1 MKSKSAQFLDQ
12 LNKEYFKLHKNYEEY
27 FWISRMGDHSVDQK
41 KDEALAKRDAFR
53 ADPKLTERINAL
65 LPIAN
70 KKEKERL
77 NLWLRFFQCYQSP
90 KEALPIKKK
99 VDGLE
104 SALLKKRANRK
115 EGYIDPAT
123 KKFVPASAN
132 KMSMMIVTNSDEK
145 VRKACFA
152 AREKL
157 AVEFIDGYIEVV
169 KLRNEY
175 ARTLG
180 YQDFYDYKIQR
191 EDGMTKRELFA
202 IFDDIYEKTK
212 YAKDN
217 IKELEKTMPGLRK
230 PWNFGYMMAG
240 SFTKEED
247 QYFQFDEALIRWGR
261 SFAALG
267 INFKRGP
274 LKLDLLDRKGKWNNG
289 FCHWP
294 DMVSFK
300 DGKRNPGSSNFT
312 CNVVPGQ
319 VGSGASG
326 LHTLFHEGGHA
337 AHLLNSEQLDVCVNH
352 EYAPMS
358 TAWAETQSMFMESIF
373 GSIEWRN
380 RYAANGGG
388 KLYPLELFEKKI
400 KKLHPLRPLGLNSI
414 MFVSNFEREIYEAK
428 NLNASLVKSIA
439 KKNFRKYYERSED
452 SLSALNVPHIY
463 AWESSGYYHGYGLAE
478 LAVEQ
483 WREYFYKKYGYIV
496 DNPRVGKEMAKVWAL
511 GAAKTFNEFVVIAT
525 GKKLS
530 ADSALKNMTASVA
543 TIIKDRKQRIACLA
557 KVKQFTKKIDFG
569 ATIAMTNGKKEVANN
584 TKSFEDMAERYGE
597 WVQKQARTI

>member
-27 FWISRMGDHSVDQK
+27 FWTSRMGDHSVDKK
-41 KDEALAKRDAFR
+41 KDEAIAKRDAFR

-77 NLWLRFFQCYQSP
+77 NLWLKFFQCYQSP

-99 VDGLE
+99 VDRLE

-115 EGYIDPAT
+115 EGYIDPTT
-123 KKFVPASAN
+123 KKFVPASAL
-132 KMSMMIVTNSDEK
+132 KMSMMIATNGDEK
-145 VRKACFA
+145 IRKACFK

-157 AVEFIDGYIEVV
+157 AIELIDGYIEVV

-191 EDGMTKRELFA
+191 EEGMTKRELFA
-202 IFDDIYEKTK
+202 LFDDIYEKTK

-230 PWNFGYMMAG
+230 PWNFDYMMAG

-247 QYFQFDEALIRWGR
+247 QYFQFDEALTRWGR

-267 INFKRGP
+267 INFKGGP

-294 DMVSFK
+294 DMVLFK

-312 CNVVPGQ
+312 CNVVPEQ

-337 AHLLNSEQLDVCVNH
+337 AHLLSSEQLDVCVNH

-358 TAWAETQSMFMESIF
+358 VAWAETQSIFMDSMF

-380 RYAANGGG
+380 RYAANEGG
-388 KLYPLELFEKKI
+388 KLYPFELFERKL
-400 KKLHPLRPLGLNSI
+400 KKLHPLRPLSLNRI
-414 MFVSNFEREIYEAK
+414 IFVSNFEREIYEAK
-428 NLNASLVKSIA
+428 NLNASFVKNIA
-439 KKNFRKYYERSED
+439 KKNFRKYFERSED
-452 SLSALNVPHIY
+452 SLNALNVPHIY

-478 LAVEQ
+478 LAVGQ

-496 DNPRVGKEMAKVWAL
+496 DNPRVGKEMARVWAL

-525 GKKLS
+525 GEKLS
-530 ADSALKNMTASVA
+530 ADAALKEMTASVT
-543 TIIKDRKQRIACLA
+543 TIIKDRKQRIAHLA
-557 KVKQFTKKIDFG
+557 KVKQFTKKIDLG

-584 TKSFEDMAERYGE
+584 TKSFEDMAEKYGE
-597 WVQKQARTI
+597 WAQKQARAI

>member
-27 FWISRMGDHSVDQK
+27 FWISRMGDHSVDKK
-41 KDEALAKRDAFR
+41 KDEAIAKRDAFR
-53 ADPKLTERINAL
+53 ADPKLAERINAL

-77 NLWLRFFQCYQSP
+77 NLWLGFFQCYQSP

-99 VDGLE
+99 VDRLE

-115 EGYIDPAT
+115 EGYIDPTT
-123 KKFVPASAN
+123 KKFVHASAL
-132 KMSMMIVTNSDEK
+132 KMSMMIATNSDEK
-145 VRKACFA
+145 MRKACFN

-157 AVEFIDGYIEVV
+157 AVELIDGYIEVV

-180 YQDFYDYKIQR
+180 YLDFYDYKIQR

-217 IKELEKTMPGLRK
+217 IREIEKTMPGLRK
-230 PWNFGYMMAG
+230 PWNFGYMMTG
-240 SFTKEED
+240 DFTKEED
-247 QYFQFDEALIRWGR
+247 PYFQFDEALIRWGR

-267 INFKRGP
+267 INFKGGP
-274 LKLDLLDRKGKWNNG
+274 LRLDLLDRKGKWNNG

-294 DMVSFK
+294 DLVSFK

-319 VGSGASG
+319 VGSGAGG

-337 AHLLNSEQLDVCVNH
+337 AHLLNSEQLDACVSH

-358 TAWAETQSMFMESIF
+358 MAWAETQSMFMQSMF

-380 RYAANGGG
+380 RYAANEGG
-388 KLYPLELFEKKI
+388 KLYPLELFERKI

-439 KKNFRKYYERSED
+439 KKNFRKYYERSKD

-463 AWESSGYYHGYGLAE
+463 SWESSGCYHGYGLAE

-496 DNPRVGKEMAKVWAL
+496 DNPLVGKEMAKVWAL

-530 ADSALKNMTASVA
+530 ADAALKDMTASVA
-543 TIIKDRKQRIACLA
+543 MIIKDRKQRIARLA
-557 KVKQFTKKIDFG
+557 KVKQFTKKVDLG
-569 ATIAMTNGKKEVANN
+569 ATIAMTSGKKKIADN
-584 TKSFEDMAERYGE
+584 TKSFEDMAEKYGE
-597 WVQKQARTI
+597 WVQKQARVI